1 MALSDIVKKPVS
13 KPPMLTIVGAP
24 GTGKSTLAG
33 LFPKPIFIQTEDS
46 ETVFESWEEDVQ
58 PAFLPKVCRSN
69 FTANPSNPRRTS
81 DHIKQ
86 QLGML
91 LNEEHDYETLVIDS
105 ITSLNVLFEDEV
117 KQMYNVDN
125 VGDAAGGFNKGF
137 DVVAGLHQDI
147 KQYCDVIRAKKNMT
161 IVFLA
166 HTGIERMK
174 QSPDTEEYSYFSLDM
189 YKKSVPVYVN
199 LVDGVFYLKKEEFI
213 KDLEKNKKGQIT
225 KYGKVIQTGERILVT
240 NGDGKIGYIN
250 AKSRYPLETEINVP
264 QGVNPLLELIPY
276 FKNKK

>member
-1 MALSDIVKKPVS
+1 MSLADLVKKPAS

-58 PAFLPKVCRSN
+58 PTFLPNIIRSN
-69 FTANPSNPRRTS
+69 YTANPQQPRKTS
-81 DHIKQ
+81 DHIKS
-86 QLGML
+86 QLKML
-91 LNEEHDYETLVIDS
+91 LEEEHDYETLVIDS
-105 ITSLNVLFEDEV
+105 ITSLNILFEDEV
-117 KQMYNVDN
+117 KKEYGVDN
-125 VGDAAGGFNKGF
+125 VGDAAGGFHKGY
-137 DVVAGLHQDI
+137 DVVSGMHQDI
-147 KQYCDVIRAKKNMT
+147 KQFCDAIRKKKGMT
-161 IVFLA
+161 IIFLA

-174 QSPDTEEYSYFSLDM
+174 QSPDTDEYAFWTLDM

-225 KYGKVIQTGERILVT
+225 KYGKMIQTGERVLVT
-240 NGDGKIGYIN
+240 NGDGKVGFVN
-250 AKSRYPLETEINVP
+250 AKSRYSMDTEIRVP
-264 QGVNPLLELIPY
+264 HGENPLLELIP
-276 FKNKK
+276 FFSKK